1 MAYTTIDDPGLYFNT
16 VTWTGNDNESRD
28 IDGVG
33 FQPDWVWG
41 KRRDDAAGH
50 NLLDAVR
57 GAGENGELQSNSNGA
72 EGGGAQDRFGYLS
85 AFLSDGF
92 RVEDGSE
99 SSGDKAYWNQNNA
112 TYVAWC
118 WKANGSGS
126 SNTDGGVTSSISANQ
141 TAGFSIVTYTGTGSN
156 TTVGHGLGV
165 KPDFILFKKREG
177 TSNWITYDSSNGA
190 TKYLHLNL
198 TDNVASASTVHN
210 DTEPTSSVFS
220 IGTNSHVNTASG
232 TYLAYCFAEKKGYS
246 RISKYTGN
254 GASGTAGHLDG
265 PFVYCGFKP
274 AWLLVK
280 RLSGTTQGWYM
291 WDNRRN
297 GFNNNNFNLEA
308 NDSVADDTGNFRVD
322 FYSTGFKWRV
332 NDSIVNN
339 SGTEYLFIAFAE
351 SPIVNSNGV
360 PNNAE

>member
-1 MAYTTIDDPGLYFNT
+1 MAYTTIDDPGLFFNT
-16 VTWTGNDNESRD
+16 LTWTGNDNESRD
-28 IDGVG
+28 ITGVG

-41 KRRDDAAGH
+41 KRKDDAAGH
-50 NLLDAVR
+50 NLLDVIR

-72 EGGGAQDRFGYLS
+72 EGSGAMDRFGYLS

-99 SSGDKAYWNQNNA
+99 ASGDKAYWNQNNA
-112 TYVAWC
+112 KYVSWC

-126 SNTDGGVTSSISANQ
+126 SNTDGGVTSSVSVNQ

-156 TTVGHGLGV
+156 TTVGHGLGA

-177 TSNWITYDSSNGA
+177 SSNWITYDSSNGA

-210 DTEPTSSVFS
+210 NTEPTSSVFS

-232 TYLAYCFAEKKGYS
+232 TYLAYCFAEKQGYS
-246 RISKYTGN
+246 KFSTYTGN
-254 GASGTAGHLDG
+254 GSTDGT
-265 PFVYCGFKP
+265 FVYCGFKP
-274 AWLLVK
+274 AFVLVK

-291 WDNRRN
+291 WDNRSD
-297 GFNNNNFNLEA
+297 GFNPRNFNLEA
-308 NDSVADDTGNFRVD
+308 NDSVAIDDGNQRID
-322 FYSTGFKWRV
+322 LLSNGFKWRV
-332 NDSIVNN
+332 SDTIVNN

-351 SPIVNSNGV
+351 SPFVNSNGV

>member
-1 MAYTTIDDPGLYFNT
+1 MAYTTIDDPGLFFNT
-16 VTWTGNDNESRD
+16 VIWTGNDNESRD
-28 IDGVG
+28 ITGVG

-41 KRRDDAAGH
+41 KRKDDAAGH
-50 NLLDAVR
+50 NLLDVIR

-72 EGGGAQDRFGYLS
+72 EGSGAMDRFGYLS
-85 AFLSDGF
+85 AFLADGF

-99 SSGDKAYWNQNNA
+99 GSGDKAYWNQNNA
-112 TYVAWC
+112 KYVSWC

-126 SNTDGGVTSSISANQ
+126 SNTDGGVTSSVSVNQ

-156 TTVGHGLGV
+156 TTVGHGLGA

-177 TSNWITYDSSNGA
+177 SSNWITYDSSNGA

-210 DTEPTSSVFS
+210 NTEPTSSVFS

-232 TYLAYCFAEKKGYS
+232 TYLAYCFAEKQGYS
-246 RISKYTGN
+246 KFSTYTGN
-254 GASGTAGHLDG
+254 GSTDGT
-265 PFVYCGFKP
+265 FVYCGFKP
-274 AWLLVK
+274 AFVLVK

-291 WDNRRN
+291 WDNRSD
-297 GFNNNNFNLEA
+297 GFNPRNFNLEA
-308 NDSVADDTGNFRVD
+308 NDSVAIDDGNQRID
-322 FYSTGFKWRV
+322 LLSNGFKWRV
-332 NDSIVNN
+332 SDTIVNN

-351 SPIVNSNGV
+351 SPFVNSNGV

>member
-1 MAYTTIDDPGLYFNT
+1 MAYTTIDDPGLFFNT
-16 VTWTGNDNESRD
+16 VIWTGNDNESRD
-28 IDGVG
+28 ITGVG

-41 KRRDDAAGH
+41 KRKDDAAGH
-50 NLLDAVR
+50 NLLDVIR

-72 EGGGAQDRFGYLS
+72 EGSGAMDRFGYLS
-85 AFLSDGF
+85 AFLADGF

-99 SSGDKAYWNQNNA
+99 GSGDKAYWNQNNA
-112 TYVAWC
+112 KYVSWC

-126 SNTDGGVTSSISANQ
+126 SNTDGGVTSSVSVNQ
-141 TAGFSIVTYTGTGSN
+141 TAGFSIVTYTGAGSN
-156 TTVGHGLGV
+156 TTVGHGLGA

-177 TSNWITYDSSNGA
+177 SSNWITYDSSNGA

-210 DTEPTSSVFS
+210 NTEPTSSVFS

-232 TYLAYCFAEKKGYS
+232 TYLAYCFAEKQGYS
-246 RISKYTGN
+246 KFSTYTGN
-254 GASGTAGHLDG
+254 GSTDGT
-265 PFVYCGFKP
+265 FVYCGFKP
-274 AWLLVK
+274 AFVLVK

-291 WDNRRN
+291 WDNRSD
-297 GFNNNNFNLEA
+297 GFNPRNFNLEA
-308 NDSVADDTGNFRVD
+308 NDSVAIDDGNQRID
-322 FYSTGFKWRV
+322 LLSNGFKWRV
-332 NDSIVNN
+332 SDTIVNN

-351 SPIVNSNGV
+351 SPFVNSNGV

>member
-1 MAYTTIDDPGLYFNT
+1 MAYTTIDDPGLFFNT
-16 VTWTGNDNESRD
+16 LTWTGNDNESRD
-28 IDGVG
+28 ITGVG

-41 KRRDDAAGH
+41 KRKDDAAGH
-50 NLLDAVR
+50 NLLDVIR

-72 EGGGAQDRFGYLS
+72 EGSGAMDRFGYLS
-85 AFLSDGF
+85 AFLADGF

-99 SSGDKAYWNQNNA
+99 GSGDKAYWNQNNA
-112 TYVAWC
+112 KYVSWC

-126 SNTDGGVTSSISANQ
+126 SNTDGGVTSSVSVNQ

-156 TTVGHGLGV
+156 TTVGHGLGA

-177 TSNWITYDSSNGA
+177 SSNWITYDSSNGA

-210 DTEPTSSVFS
+210 NTEPTSSVFS

-232 TYLAYCFAEKKGYS
+232 TYLAYCFAEKQGYS
-246 RISKYTGN
+246 KFSTYTGN
-254 GASGTAGHLDG
+254 GSTDGT
-265 PFVYCGFKP
+265 FVYCGFKP
-274 AWLLVK
+274 AFVLVK

-291 WDNRRN
+291 WDNRSD
-297 GFNNNNFNLEA
+297 GFNPRNFNLEA
-308 NDSVADDTGNFRVD
+308 NDSVAIDDGNQRID
-322 FYSTGFKWRV
+322 LLSNGFKWRV
-332 NDSIVNN
+332 SDTIVNN

-351 SPIVNSNGV
+351 SPFVNSNGV

>member
-1 MAYTTIDDPGLYFNT
+1 MSYTTIDDPGLFFNT
-16 VTWTGNDNESRD
+16 VIWTGNDNESRD
-28 IDGVG
+28 ITGVG

-41 KRRDDAAGH
+41 KRKDDAAGH
-50 NLLDAVR
+50 NLLDVIR

-72 EGGGAQDRFGYLS
+72 EGSGAMDRFGYLS
-85 AFLSDGF
+85 AFLADGF

-99 SSGDKAYWNQNNA
+99 GSGDKAYWNQNNA
-112 TYVAWC
+112 KYVSWC

-126 SNTDGGVTSSISANQ
+126 SNTDGGVTSSVSVNQ

-156 TTVGHGLGV
+156 TTVGHGLGA

-177 TSNWITYDSSNGA
+177 SSNWITYDSSNGA

-210 DTEPTSSVFS
+210 NTEPTSSVFS

-232 TYLAYCFAEKKGYS
+232 TYLAYCFAEKQGYS
-246 RISKYTGN
+246 KFSTYTGN
-254 GASGTAGHLDG
+254 GSTDGT
-265 PFVYCGFKP
+265 FVYCGFKP
-274 AWLLVK
+274 AFVLVK

-291 WDNRRN
+291 WDNRSD
-297 GFNNNNFNLEA
+297 GFNPRNFNLEA
-308 NDSVADDTGNFRVD
+308 NDSVAIDDGNQRID
-322 FYSTGFKWRV
+322 LLSNGFKWRV
-332 NDSIVNN
+332 SDTIVNN

-351 SPIVNSNGV
+351 SPFVNSNGV